1 MRILHN
7 AGKQARSLHH
17 NGLHEYGRLE
27 ACTTIYGVIM
37 AIPII
42 LVTTGIVS
50 QEGKTPLCQCGN
62 TYLKALVDSGAYPV
76 ILPPIPNNGT
86 IKRLLDSVDGL
97 LVTGGGDIDPVLY
110 GESRHPKCGIPSS
123 DRDETEISAVKIAI
137 EMGIPVFGICRG
149 HQVLNV
155 ALGGNLIQ
163 DIPSQV
169 SNSITHSNV
178 NERRP
183 QHSVEIVDSTML
195 RDIERDNSIMVNSIH
210 HQAVKKLGD
219 GLRVSAKSED
229 GVIEAIESTD
239 GRPVLSVQWHPEENT
254 NEYPQFKKLFEW
266 FVSQATKL

>member
-1 MRILHN
+1 MRE
-7 AGKQARSLHH
+7 S
-17 NGLHEYGRLE
+17 RLE
-27 ACTTIYGVIM
+27 ACITMYGVVM

-76 ILPPIPNNGT
+76 ILPPIPNRESV
-86 IKRLLDSVDGL
+86 KRLLDGVDGL
-97 LVTGGGDIDPVLY
+97 LVTGGGDIDPELY
-110 GESRHPKCGIPSS
+110 GEPRHPKCGIPDS
-123 DRDETEISAVKIAI
+123 DRDEIEISAVKVAI

-155 ALGGNLIQ
+155 ALGGTLIQ

-169 SNSITHSNV
+169 SNSITHSEEGN
-178 NERRP
+178 RRP
-183 QHSVEIVDSTML
+183 LHNVEISDGTML
-195 RDIERDNSIMVNSIH
+195 KEIERENPIMVNSIH

-229 GVIEAIESTD
+229 GVIEAIESAD

-254 NEYPQFKKLFEW
+254 NEYPQFRKLFEW
-266 FVSQATKL
+266 FVSQAAKQYATNEDKRNAAS